1 MHKNFF
7 NFFFEGRL
15 KTRTREKLL
24 PLVLVNLTYP
34 TLPLWGVVGPGS
46 GGDQRVHTIDSGQ
59 IRGNIAASTEL
70 FVEPLAL
77 S

>member
-1 MHKNFF
+1 M
-7 NFFFEGRL
+7 
-15 KTRTREKLL
+15 